1 MDIAIKI
8 LGAYTIFLM
17 SMEIVGVFMILL
29 KKFDNFFVRV
39 ILRDRE
45 YNGEVGIFILK
56 ISITLL
62 LFLVALNF
70 YLKANLLGALVVLI
84 IVQIMSMG
92 FEKIFNEIR
101 NK

>member
-17 SMEIVGVFMILL
+17 LMEIVGVFMILL

-56 ISITLL
+56 IAITLL

-84 IVQIMSMG
+84 IVQIVSMG

>member
-17 SMEIVGVFMILL
+17 SMEIVGVLMIFL
-29 KKFDNFFVRV
+29 KKYENFFVRV

-56 ISITLL
+56 IAITLL

-84 IVQIMSMG
+84 IVQIVSMG

>member
-17 SMEIVGVFMILL
+17 IMEIVGVLMILL
-29 KKFDNFFVRV
+29 KRYENFFVKV

-56 ISITLL
+56 IAITLL

>member
-17 SMEIVGVFMILL
+17 IMEIVGVLMILL
-29 KKFDNFFVRV
+29 KKYKNFFVRV

-56 ISITLL
+56 IAITLL

-70 YLKANLLGALVVLI
+70 YLKDNLLGALVLLI

>member
-8 LGAYTIFLM
+8 LGAYTIFLII
-17 SMEIVGVFMILL
+17 MEIVGVLMILF
-29 KKFDNFFVRV
+29 KKYENFFVRV
-39 ILRDRE
+39 ILRDRD
-45 YNGEVGIFILK
+45 YSGEVGIFILK
-56 ISITLL
+56 IAITLL

-84 IVQIMSMG
+84 IVQIVSMG

>member
-8 LGAYTIFLM
+8 LGGYTIFLM
-17 SMEIVGVFMILL
+17 IMEIVGVLMILL
-29 KKFDNFFVRV
+29 KRYENFFVKV

-56 ISITLL
+56 IAITLL

>member
-17 SMEIVGVFMILL
+17 IMEIVGVLMILL

-56 ISITLL
+56 IAITLL

-84 IVQIMSMG
+84 IVQIVSMG

>member
-56 ISITLL
+56 IAITLL

-84 IVQIMSMG
+84 IIQIVSMG

>member
-17 SMEIVGVFMILL
+17 IMEIVGVFMILL

-56 ISITLL
+56 IAITLL

-70 YLKANLLGALVVLI
+70 YLKANLLGALVLLI

>member
-17 SMEIVGVFMILL
+17 IMEIVGVLMILF
-29 KKFDNFFVRV
+29 KRYENFFVRV
-39 ILRDRE
+39 ILRDRD
-45 YNGEVGIFILK
+45 YSGEAGIFILK
-56 ISITLL
+56 IAITLL

>member
-8 LGAYTIFLM
+8 LGGYTIFLM
-17 SMEIVGVFMILL
+17 IMEIVGVLMILL
-29 KKFDNFFVRV
+29 KKYENFFVKV

-56 ISITLL
+56 IAITLL

>member
-8 LGAYTIFLM
+8 LGGYTIFLM
-17 SMEIVGVFMILL
+17 VMEIVGVLMILL
-29 KKFDNFFVRV
+29 KRYENFFVKV

-56 ISITLL
+56 IAITLL

>member
-17 SMEIVGVFMILL
+17 IMEIVGVFMILL

-45 YNGEVGIFILK
+45 YNREVGIFILK
-56 ISITLL
+56 IAITLL
-62 LFLVALNF
+62 FFLVALNF
-70 YLKANLLGALVVLI
+70 YLKANLLGALVLLI

>member
-17 SMEIVGVFMILL
+17 IMEIVGVLMIFL
-29 KKFDNFFVRV
+29 KKYKNFFVRV

-56 ISITLL
+56 IAITLL

-70 YLKANLLGALVVLI
+70 YLKANLLGALVLLI

>member
-8 LGAYTIFLM
+8 LGGYTIFLM
-17 SMEIVGVFMILL
+17 IMEIVGVLMILL
-29 KKFDNFFVRV
+29 KKYENFFVRV
-39 ILRDRE
+39 ILRDRQ

-84 IVQIMSMG
+84 IIQIMSMG

>member
-17 SMEIVGVFMILL
+17 IMEIVGVLMIFL
-29 KKFDNFFVRV
+29 KKYENFFVRV

-56 ISITLL
+56 IAITLL

-84 IVQIMSMG
+84 IVQIVSMG